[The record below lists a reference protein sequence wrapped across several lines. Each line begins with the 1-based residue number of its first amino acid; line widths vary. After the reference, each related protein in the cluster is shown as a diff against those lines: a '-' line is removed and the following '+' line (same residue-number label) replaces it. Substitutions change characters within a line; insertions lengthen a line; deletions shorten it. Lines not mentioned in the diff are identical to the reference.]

1 MDNKKVGCFI
11 ASLRKE
17 KSMTQQS
24 LADKLNVTSK
34 AVSKWETGQGY
45 PEITTIPTLAEI
57 LEVTTGEL
65 LNGEF
70 STKENSDKVATNTII
85 NETVKYLDKA
95 VIKKEN
101 IWILIVT
108 TVFLFSTFVCVICN
122 YLIQHV
128 ISWSLYEVGA
138 IILLWTVIIPMIK
151 MKKHKAMGML
161 LGLTITLIPYLFLVQ
176 YLTPVRGWVLP
187 LALPITILS
196 LIALGITVY
205 MFNNTKANKFYSI
218 SITIF
223 IFGVIVDS
231 SVDKIVDNFLKRTS
245 GNNISVFI
253 IALTSVFLSFI
264 LFAIGYI
271 KKVRSVKLG
280 R

>member
-70 STKENSDKVATNTII
+70 STKENSDKVAMNTII

-95 VIKKEN
+95 AINKEN
-101 IWILIVT
+101 IWIFIVAII
-108 TVFLFSTFVCVICN
+108 FLFSTFVCVICN

-138 IILLWTVIIPMIK
+138 IILLWAVIIPMIK
-151 MKKHKAMGML
+151 MKKHKAMGMF

-176 YLTPVRGWVLP
+176 YLTPVKGWVIP

-196 LIALGITVY
+196 LIAVGITMY

-231 SVDKIVDNFLKRTS
+231 GVDKIVDNFLKRTS

-253 IALTSVFLSFI
+253 IVLTSVFLSFI

-271 KKVRSVKLG
+271 KKSKKC
-280 R
+280 

>member
-11 ASLRKE
+11 ASQRKE

-70 STKENSDKVATNTII
+70 STKENSDKVGMNTI
-85 NETVKYLDKA
+85 
-95 VIKKEN
+95 
-101 IWILIVT
+101 
-108 TVFLFSTFVCVICN
+108 
-122 YLIQHV
+122 
-128 ISWSLYEVGA
+128 
-138 IILLWTVIIPMIK
+138 
-151 MKKHKAMGML
+151 
-161 LGLTITLIPYLFLVQ
+161 
-176 YLTPVRGWVLP
+176 
-187 LALPITILS
+187 
-196 LIALGITVY
+196 
-205 MFNNTKANKFYSI
+205 
-218 SITIF
+218 
-223 IFGVIVDS
+223 
-231 SVDKIVDNFLKRTS
+231 DNFLKRRS

-253 IALTSVFLSFI
+253 IVLTSVFLSFI

-271 KKVRSVKLG
+271 KSKKY
-280 R
+280 